1 MEALNMA
8 ASNVELEEK
17 YAGVKEEIRQK
28 HMRKQKEQVIIVE

>member
-17 YAGVKEEIRQK
+17 YARVKEEIRQK